1 MKVFSVL
8 NFDDYLNGY
17 LEILITPLPWLV
29 IVLWYLILGLTVL
42 FIAKALSKNELKCKR
57 IFTMVGLYT
66 GFGFCVEML
75 KGLVFLCI
83 SLFFYYYEYNMNKTK
98 LFSIDIHES
107 LYFVLNTGFTI
118 TDIIFMILCAFITIG
133 FWFLIYFFVMRKAAI
148 SKRLKIIT
156 SVILAVFSG
165 AYYLLYL

>member
-75 KGLVFLCI
+75 KGVAYCLIEMFFIWYINATGKMDLAHKTI
-83 SLFFYYYEYNMNKTK
+83 YSLWHSG
-98 LFSIDIHES
+98 FSITE
-107 LYFVLNTGFTI
+107 VLLMVFSVFSTVGFG
-118 TDIIFMILCAFITIG
+118 L
-133 FWFLIYFFVMRKAAI
+133 LIYFFVMRKATI
-148 SKRLKIIT
+148 SKRRKIIT
-156 SVILAVFSG
+156 SIILSVFSG
-165 AYYLLYL
+165 AFYILYL

>member
-1 MKVFSVL
+1 MIHDNFL
-8 NFDDYLNGY
+8 NDYLEV
-17 LEILITPLPWLV
+17 LFLPMSWLI
-29 IVLWYLILGLTVL
+29 IVLWHLILGLTVL
-42 FIAKALSKNELKCKR
+42 FIAKALSKNDLNCKS
-57 IFTMVGLYT
+57 IFAMVGLYT

-118 TDIIFMILCAFITIG
+118 TDIIFMILCAFITFG
-133 FWFLIYFFVMRKAAI
+133 FFCLIYFFVMRKAKV
-148 SKRLKIIT
+148 SKRFKIIT
-156 SVILAVFSG
+156 SILLSVFSG
-165 AYYLLYL
+165 AFYILYL